1 MIGKLYLI
9 CTYIKYAHSIRCRHT
24 VILIHTSSKYSY
36 STCGTNIFACYRHKV
51 HNTVQNMWYYYGTE
65 LGNKSTVWYRHSVQK
80 YAEQIQTY
88 SSLGYI
94 RHRHTVHTAN
104 STDMRYEN
112 AVRTY
117 GTDIAVQTYKTNIWL
132 RQGNMSFIS

>member
-1 MIGKLYLI
+1 MKILFINFINLVKNLLFYIIKFQNKFLLLNFYFLKYNHLSY
-9 CTYIKYAHSIRCRHT
+9 TYINYAHSIRCRHT

-80 YAEQIQTY
+80 YAEQMQTQLRIHSAQTY
-88 SSLGYI
+88 GPYS
-94 RHRHTVHTAN
+94 
-104 STDMRYEN
+104 
-112 AVRTY
+112 
-117 GTDIAVQTYKTNIWL
+117 
-132 RQGNMSFIS
+132 